1 MPKAINEGTT
11 GALIAIGNTA
21 AVVGF
26 GTMAKASPAFAVA
39 VDAMTGI
46 HGNEL
51 VGAAIAVTT
60 IAGLTGS
67 ASGGLSIALP
77 VLGPYYIDQGVNPD
91 QLHRFSSIA
100 SGALDSL
107 PHNGYIVTTVRAI
120 CGETHKSAYW
130 PIAAL
135 TMVVPTVGLT
145 LAVVLMQWI

>member
-1 MPKAINEGTT
+1 M
-11 GALIAIGNTA
+11 
-21 AVVGF
+21 
-26 GTMAKASPAFAVA
+26 
-39 VDAMTGI
+39 
-46 HGNEL
+46 
-51 VGAAIAVTT
+51 TT

-77 VLGPYYIDQGVNPD
+77 VLGPYYIDQGVDPE
-91 QLHRFSSIA
+91 QLHRISSIS

-135 TMVVPTVGLT
+135 TMAVPVIGLV
-145 LAVVLMQWI
+145 LAVVLMQWL